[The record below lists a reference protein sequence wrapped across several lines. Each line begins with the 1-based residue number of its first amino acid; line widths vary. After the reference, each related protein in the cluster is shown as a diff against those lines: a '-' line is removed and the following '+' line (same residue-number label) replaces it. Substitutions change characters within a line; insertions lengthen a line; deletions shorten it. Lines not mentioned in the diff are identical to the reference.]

1 LQASWL
7 ITSSPG
13 GAIGGSAAEAEAE
26 AVGAGVA
33 LSAAGRA
40 ASGVVGP
47 HAVVRSAKRAGNA
60 ANERGQAEIMRS
72 SWSCG
77 DAA

>member
-26 AVGAGVA
+26 GAGVA